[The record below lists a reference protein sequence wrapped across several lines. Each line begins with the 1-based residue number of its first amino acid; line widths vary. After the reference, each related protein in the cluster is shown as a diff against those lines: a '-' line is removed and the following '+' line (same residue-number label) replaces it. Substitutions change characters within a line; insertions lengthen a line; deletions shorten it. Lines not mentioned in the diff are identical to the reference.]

1 MTNHCKNYKYTAE
14 TYSALG
20 ETMTDFLHIG
30 KNVPRTAEIDKVT
43 GRAVYI
49 DELKR
54 PGMLYGKILY
64 SRYAHAR
71 IKSINTEKAKKLP
84 GVRAVI
90 TGYDIPDV
98 RVGFLNDQTVLK
110 RDLVRQ
116 YRDEVAAAAAITP
129 EIAEEALKLIEVEYE
144 PLPGIFD
151 PIEAMKPDAP
161 LIHELDAR
169 GRPLRSNILPLPW
182 KFSAGDIEKARKE
195 SAYIVTDNV
204 TTTWINQCC
213 MGTSGCVAEF
223 DSNNNLTFFSQTNV
237 IFGGKGRI
245 ATYLSNIGLKG
256 KKIRVLNP
264 VVGGSFGTKL
274 DTDIYEFICIQ
285 LALKTRKPVKIKFSR
300 EEEFAALPPRQP
312 TIFTIEQGCDKDGR
326 LTFRKVEAI
335 LDNGAYTSW
344 GATTPSVMMLPIS
357 SMYRVPNV
365 SFNATCVYTNNIYSQ
380 AMRGYGNPQAA
391 FAVETSMDSLAE
403 AAGIDPAEFRL
414 INRNHPGDVT
424 PMELK
429 ITTCPLEECITTVK
443 EKIKWDEKW
452 GKRNGRGV
460 GMASLIHVAGGARV
474 YLSDGT
480 GIRIKIDENGE
491 VYVLSGSTD
500 QGQGSP
506 TVIAQIVAEA
516 TGFNPED
523 VNIVFGDTDIG
534 LWDAGTHASR
544 HTFVAGNAA
553 IRAGEKAKT
562 QVLELA
568 VQYIPQMVKRA
579 LKRQK
584 KKNPDFKEP
593 ELDYTM
599 IDSPE
604 KLDIK
609 NRMIFPK
616 EAPDHPYFRIEAS
629 QVLTGA
635 LHVGNGESKAVVAE
649 VFWDPPTKMLNAEM
663 KGNYSLTYAFGTT
676 GVEVEVD
683 RETGEVKILNL
694 VSAHDV
700 GRAINPALVKGQ
712 IYGAIYTGVGFGL
725 TEQVQVVEGKV
736 MNPNF
741 RDYKILTANDYIPV
755 EAVIIEDP
763 DPSGPYGAK
772 GIGEPGLVPTAPAI
786 ANAIYDAIGIRIRDL
801 PITPEK
807 VLAAIKAK
815 EGIV

>member
-1 MTNHCKNYKYTAE
+1 MEN
-14 TYSALG
+14 LL
-20 ETMTDFLHIG
+20 FVG
-30 KNVPRTAEIDKVT
+30 KDIPRTAEIDKVT

-49 DELKR
+49 DEYKR

-64 SRYAHAR
+64 SKYAHAR
-71 IKSINTEKAKKLP
+71 IKSINTEKAKRLP

-98 RVGFLNDQTVLK
+98 RVGFLGDQTVLK
-110 RDLVRQ
+110 RDVVRQ
-116 YRDEVAAAAAITP
+116 FRDEVAAVAAISP
-129 EIAEEALKLIEVEYE
+129 EVAQEALKLIEVEYE
-144 PLPGIFD
+144 PLPAIFD
-151 PIEAMKPDAP
+151 PLEAMKPDAP
-161 LIHELDAR
+161 LVHEFDAR
-169 GRPLRSNILPLPW
+169 GRPLRSNVLPLPW
-182 KFSAGDIEKARKE
+182 VFSAGDIEKARQE
-195 SAYIVTDNV
+195 SAHVVTDSV

-223 DSNNNLTFFSQTNV
+223 DSNNNLTYCGQTNV
-237 IFGGKGRI
+237 IFGAKQRI
-245 ATYLSNIGLKG
+245 ATYLRNIGLKG

-285 LALKTRKPVKIKFSR
+285 LALKTRKPVKIRFTR
-300 EEEFAALPPRQP
+300 EEEFMALPPRQAAQ
-312 TIFTIEQGCDKDGR
+312 FTIEQGCDKNGL

-365 SFNATCVYTNNIYSQ
+365 SFRATCVYTNNIYSQ

-391 FAVETSMDSLAE
+391 FAVEVSMDLLAE
-403 AAGIDPAEFRL
+403 KAGIDPAEFRL

-424 PMELK
+424 PMGLK
-429 ITTCPLEECITTVK
+429 ITTCPLEKCITTVK
-443 EKIKWDEKW
+443 EKIRWDEKH

-480 GIRIKIDENGE
+480 GIRIKVNEDGE
-491 VYVLSGSTD
+491 VDVLSGSTD

-506 TVIAQIVAEA
+506 TVIAQIIAEA
-516 TGFNPED
+516 TGFRPED
-523 VNIVFGDTDIG
+523 VNIVFGDTALG

-553 IRAGEKAKT
+553 VRAGEMVKR
-562 QVLELA
+562 QILELA
-568 VQYIPQMVKRA
+568 VQYVPKLVKRS
-579 LKRQK
+579 LKQQK
-584 KKNPDFKEP
+584 KKNPDFVEP
-593 ELDYTM
+593 VLDYTM

-604 KLDIK
+604 KLELKD
-609 NRMIFPK
+609 RMVYPR
-616 EAPDHPYFRIEAS
+616 EVPDHPYFKMEVSKILAN
-629 QVLTGA
+629 G
-635 LHVGNGESKAVVAE
+635 LHVGVGESKAVVAE
-649 VFWDPPTKMLNAEM
+649 VFWDPPTEMLNAEM
-663 KGNYSLTYAFGTT
+663 KGNYSCTYAFGSA

-683 RETGEVKILNL
+683 KQTGEVKILKL

-712 IYGAIYTGVGFGL
+712 IYGAAYMGVGFGL
-725 TEQVQVVEGKV
+725 TERVQVIDGKV
-736 MNPNF
+736 VNANF
-741 RDYKILTANDYIPV
+741 RDYKILTANDVVPV

-763 DPSGPYGAK
+763 DAAGPYGAK

-786 ANAIYDAIGIRIRDL
+786 ASAVYDAVGVWIKDL

-807 VLAAIKAK
+807 VLAALKAK
-815 EGIV
+815 GD

>member
-1 MTNHCKNYKYTAE
+1 MEDLLY
-14 TYSALG
+14 
-20 ETMTDFLHIG
+20 IG
-30 KNVPRTAEIDKVT
+30 KDIPRTAEIDKVT

-49 DELKR
+49 DEYKR
-54 PGMLYGKILY
+54 PGMLHGKILY
-64 SRYAHAR
+64 SQYAHAR

-98 RVGFLNDQTVLK
+98 RVGFLGDQTVLK
-110 RDLVRQ
+110 RDIVRQ
-116 YRDEVAAAAAITP
+116 FRDEVAAVAAISP
-129 EIAEEALKLIEVEYE
+129 EIAREALKLIEVEYE
-144 PLPGIFD
+144 PLPAIFD

-161 LIHELDAR
+161 LVHEFDAR

-182 KFSAGDIEKARKE
+182 KFSAGDIEKAREE
-195 SAYIVTDNV
+195 SAYVVTESV

-223 DSNNNLTFFSQTNV
+223 DSNNNLNFCGQTNV
-237 IFGGKGRI
+237 IFGAKQRI
-245 ATYLSNIGLKG
+245 AAYLKNIGLKG

-285 LALKTRKPVKIKFSR
+285 LALKTRKPVRIRFTR
-300 EEEFAALPPRQP
+300 EEEFMALPPRQAAR
-312 TIFTIEQGCDKDGR
+312 FTIEQGCDKNGL

-365 SFNATCVYTNNIYSQ
+365 SFQATCVYTNNIYSQ

-391 FAVETSMDSLAE
+391 FAVELSMDLLAE
-403 AAGIDPAEFRL
+403 KAGIDPAEFRL

-424 PMELK
+424 PMGLN
-429 ITTCPLEECITTVK
+429 ITTCPLEQCITTVK
-443 EKIKWDEKW
+443 EKIKWDEKR

-480 GIRIKIDENGE
+480 GIRIKVNEDGE
-491 VYVLSGSTD
+491 LDVLSGSTD

-506 TVIAQIVAEA
+506 TVIAQIIAEA
-516 TGFNPED
+516 TGFRPDD
-523 VNIVFGDTDIG
+523 VNIVFGDTALG

-553 IRAGEKAKT
+553 VRAGEMVKR
-562 QVLELA
+562 QILELA
-568 VQYIPQMVKRA
+568 VQYIPKLVKRT
-579 LKRQK
+579 LKQQK
-584 KKNPDFKEP
+584 KKNPDFVEP
-593 ELDYTM
+593 DLDYAL

-604 KLDIK
+604 KMELK
-609 NRMIFPK
+609 NRVVYPK
-616 EAPDHPYFRIEAS
+616 GAPDHPYFKMDVSKI
-629 QVLTGA
+629 LTNG
-635 LHVGNGESKAVVAE
+635 LHVGIGESKAVVAE
-649 VFWDPPTKMLNAEM
+649 VFWDPPTQMLNAEM
-663 KGNYSLTYAFGTT
+663 KGNYSCTYAFGTA

-683 RETGEVKILNL
+683 RQTGEVKILKL

-700 GRAINPALVKGQ
+700 GRAVNPALVKGQ
-712 IYGAIYTGVGFGL
+712 IYGAAYMGAGFGL
-725 TEQVQVVEGKV
+725 TERVHVVDGKV
-736 MNPNF
+736 VNANF
-741 RDYKILTANDYIPV
+741 RDYKILTANDVIPV

-763 DPSGPYGAK
+763 DPAGPYGAK

-786 ANAIYDAIGIRIRDL
+786 ASAVYDAVGVWIKDL

-807 VLAAIKAK
+807 VLAALKTK
-815 EGIV
+815 GD

>member
-1 MTNHCKNYKYTAE
+1 MENLLYV
-14 TYSALG
+14 
-20 ETMTDFLHIG
+20 G
-30 KNVPRTAEIDKVT
+30 KDIPRTAEIDKVT

-49 DELKR
+49 DEYKR

-64 SRYAHAR
+64 SKYAHAR
-71 IKSINTEKAKKLP
+71 IRSINTEKAKNVP
-84 GVRAVI
+84 GVRAVL

-98 RVGFLNDQTVLK
+98 RVGFLGDQTVLK
-110 RDLVRQ
+110 KDVVRQ
-116 YRDEVAAAAAITP
+116 FRDEVAAVAAITP

-144 PLPGIFD
+144 PLPAIFD
-151 PIEAMKPDAP
+151 PLEAMKPDAP
-161 LIHELDAR
+161 LVHETDAR

-182 KFSAGDIEKARKE
+182 KFNAGDVEKARQE
-195 SAYIVTDNV
+195 SAYTVTDSV
-204 TTTWINQCC
+204 STPWINQCC

-223 DSNNNLTFFSQTNV
+223 DSNNNLMFCGQTNV
-237 IFGGKGRI
+237 IFGAKQRI
-245 ATYLSNIGLKG
+245 QTYLSNIGLKG
-256 KKIRVLNP
+256 KKIRVINP

-285 LALKTRKPVKIKFSR
+285 LALKTRKPVRIRFTR
-300 EEEFAALPPRQP
+300 EEEFMALPPRQASR
-312 TIFTIEQGCDKDGR
+312 FTIEQGCDKNGL

-365 SFNATCVYTNNIYSQ
+365 SFQATCVYTNNIYSQ

-391 FAVETSMDSLAE
+391 FAVETSMDHLAE
-403 AAGIDPAEFRL
+403 AAGIDAAEFRM

-424 PMELK
+424 PMNLK
-429 ITTCPLEECITTVK
+429 ITTCPLEQCITTVK
-443 EKIKWDEKW
+443 EKIKWDEKR

-480 GIRIKIDENGE
+480 GIRIKANENGE
-491 VYVLSGSTD
+491 VDVLSGSTD

-516 TGFNPED
+516 TGFKPED
-523 VNIVFGDTDIG
+523 VNIVFGDTALG

-553 IRAGEKAKT
+553 VRAGEKVK
-562 QVLELA
+562 QQILELA
-568 VQYIPQMVKRA
+568 VQYIPKMVKRS
-579 LKRQK
+579 LKQQK
-584 KKNPDFKEP
+584 KKNPDFVEP
-593 ELDYTM
+593 ELDYTL

-604 KLDIK
+604 KLDLR

-616 EAPDHPYFRIEAS
+616 AAPDHPYFKTEVSKI
-629 QVLTGA
+629 LTSG
-635 LHVGNGESKAVVAE
+635 LHVGVGESKAVVAE
-649 VFWDPPTKMLNAEM
+649 VFWDPPTEMLNAEM
-663 KGNYSLTYAFGTT
+663 KGNYSCTYAFGTA

-683 RETGEVKILNL
+683 RQTGEVKILKL

-700 GRAINPALVKGQ
+700 GRAVNPTLVKGQ
-712 IYGAIYTGVGFGL
+712 IYGAAYIGIGYGL
-725 TEQVQVVEGKV
+725 TERVQLVDGKV
-736 MNPNF
+736 VNPNF
-741 RDYKILTANDYIPV
+741 RDYKILTANDAIPV

-763 DPSGPYGAK
+763 DPAGPYGAK

-786 ANAIYDAIGIRIRDL
+786 ANAVYDAIGVRIKDL

-807 VLAAIKAK
+807 VLAALKAK
-815 EGIV
+815 EG